1 MARRHHLALSTQE
14 LPCTVADLIE
24 ALYDAK
30 VECDV
35 YEIDPQTDAAV
46 MLLTHQLAFQMN
58 ADVVNRQV
66 LDNLVAHCKY
76 ERNRRA
82 GTCHAAH

>member
-1 MARRHHLALSTQE
+1 MSHRHHLALSMQE
-14 LPCTVADLIE
+14 LPCTVLDLIE

-35 YEIDPQTDAAV
+35 YEIDAQTDPAV

-58 ADVVNRQV
+58 TDVVNRQV
-66 LDNLVAHCKY
+66 LDNLVAHCQY
-76 ERNRRA
+76 ERNRRISP
-82 GTCHAAH
+82 CPVSH